1 MVVGHRVERLLRAEA
16 SLFNYLKFFRYNA
29 ESNNSAVGRR
39 NRVGGRMAD
48 AKTAIESM
56 NRRLLVAEGQ
66 VTALKEMVHLLVHLA
81 RTTNPNL
88 TCYLHEAIRT
98 LDAIEVSDEQ
108 TSTYLNAAAGLIAE
122 VIDAKDEP
130 PKFAV
135 IDGGKSDDPV

>member
-1 MVVGHRVERLLRAEA
+1 MTEVADRDAFDQWWEWANKPLDSPLTERPPSGGLA
-16 SLFNYLKFFRYNA
+16 
-29 ESNNSAVGRR
+29 RR
-39 NRVGGRMAD
+39 NPRGGRMAD

-56 NRRLLVAEGQ
+56 NRRLLIAEGQ
-66 VTALKEMVHLLVHLA
+66 VTALKEMVHLLVDLA

-88 TCYLHEAIRT
+88 TYYLHEAKRT
-98 LDAIEVSDEQ
+98 LDAIEVPDEQ